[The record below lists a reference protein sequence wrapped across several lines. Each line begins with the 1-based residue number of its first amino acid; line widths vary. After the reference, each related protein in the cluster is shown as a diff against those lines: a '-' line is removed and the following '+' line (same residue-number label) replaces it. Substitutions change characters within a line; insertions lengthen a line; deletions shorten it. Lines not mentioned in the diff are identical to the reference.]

1 MARRIDFSQL
11 RNKLRQIEAKQRQA
25 IARHNQQVRKYN
37 QAVRNLQAALNRY
50 NGEVRAYNSRRRLH
64 QQRLN
69 SELARLRSRSAS
81 SHVNFRTSVTRL
93 HESYKRLEHA
103 AAARPL
109 SAPENFFLDL
119 AERET
124 ANSVGV
130 LNAVEAP
137 EPTTAPA
144 SDLQQTTITDEI
156 AVISEDLD
164 SRWRGALFALH
175 PGNPEAARH
184 FCTSA
189 REIFVEI
196 FELKAPDGVVFQAIP
211 ACPRTERGNATRRSK
226 MAYLLTQKGVSLDA
240 LTDFAN
246 EDVGNVMELFDL
258 FNSGTHGASGRF
270 DLSTLGAIKRRV
282 EDGLLFLSRLAA

>member
-11 RNKLRQIEAKQRQA
+11 RNKLRQIEAKRRQA
-25 IARHNQQVRKYN
+25 IAHHNQHVRKYN
-37 QAVRNLQAALNRY
+37 QAVRNLQAAINRY

-64 QQRLN
+64 QQRLIT
-69 SELARLRSRSAS
+69 ELARLRSRSAS
-81 SHVNFRTSVTRL
+81 SHVKFRTSVTRL
-93 HESYKRLEHA
+93 HEAYTRLEHA

-109 SAPENFFLDL
+109 SPSENFFLDL
-119 AERET
+119 AEREA

-144 SDLQQTTITDEI
+144 DDLQQTAITDEI

-175 PGNPEAARH
+175 PTNPEAARH

-189 REIFVEI
+189 REIFVKI
-196 FELKAPDGVVFQAIP
+196 LELKAPDTLVFQALP
-211 ACPRTERGNATRRSK
+211 SCPRTERGNATRRSK

-240 LTDFAN
+240 LTDFAD
-246 EDVGNVMELFDL
+246 EDIGNVIDLFDL

-270 DLSTLGAIKRRV
+270 DLSALGAIKRRV